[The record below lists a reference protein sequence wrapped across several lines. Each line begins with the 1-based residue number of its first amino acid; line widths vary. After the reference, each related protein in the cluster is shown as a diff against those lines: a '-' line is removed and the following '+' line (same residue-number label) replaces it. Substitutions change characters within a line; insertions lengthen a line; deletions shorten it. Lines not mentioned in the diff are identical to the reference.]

1 MFKIGTHICDELKN
15 SPIKI
20 KKLGL
25 NEQKEVLDSVLKKYT
40 DINKKGAWIWE
51 KFIHYKAL
59 NDDMARQDS
68 EERGKMLKNRGFE
81 GMREIFHLETTFF
94 GFCGGKSG
102 KISVGDGENHCL
114 RMMIFLLM

>member
-1 MFKIGTHICDELKN
+1 MLLSYGKTATASSCECPEKDASHAVDENVQTWWKADREDKAPWLLVH
-15 SPIKI
+15 
-20 KKLGL
+20 LG
-25 NEQKEVLDSVLKKYT
+25 QCRRVHAVQ
-40 DINKKGAWIWE
+40 INFA
-51 KFIHYKAL
+51 
-59 NDDMARQDS
+59 D
-68 EERGKMLKNRGFE
+68 

>member
-1 MFKIGTHICDELKN
+1 
-15 SPIKI
+15 
-20 KKLGL
+20 
-25 NEQKEVLDSVLKKYT
+25 
-40 DINKKGAWIWE
+40 
-51 KFIHYKAL
+51 
-59 NDDMARQDS
+59 
-68 EERGKMLKNRGFE
+68 MLKNRGFE

>member
-1 MFKIGTHICDELKN
+1 MEQ
-15 SPIKI
+15 KI
-20 KKLGL
+20 K
-25 NEQKEVLDSVLKKYT
+25 QKG
-40 DINKKGAWIWE
+40 INIGGNIRQIRKMKNIGQTELARMVQ
-51 KFIHYKAL
+51 L
-59 NDDMARQDS
+59 NDVYMTREDS